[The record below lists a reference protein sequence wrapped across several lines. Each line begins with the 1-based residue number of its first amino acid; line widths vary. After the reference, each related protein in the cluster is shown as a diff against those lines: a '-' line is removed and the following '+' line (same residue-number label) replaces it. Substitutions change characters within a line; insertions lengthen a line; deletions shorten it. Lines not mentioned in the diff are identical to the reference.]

1 MGLISYPHKL
11 NIKLQKLVR
20 LKLIKIDKLKKKISK
35 KINLMLKIIKTSDF
49 F

>member
-11 NIKLQKLVR
+11 NIKLIKLVR
-20 LKLIKIDKLKKKISK
+20 LKFIKIDKLKKKISK
-35 KINLMLKIIKTSDF
+35 IINLMLRSIKPSDF